1 MTTLTITI
9 SDYALDQLHMYANSR
24 GISTSRAI
32 ERWIYQHRC
41 VNQQI
46 DGQLSMF

>member
-9 SDYALDQLHMYANSR
+9 SDYAFDQLRVYANSK
-24 GISTSRAI
+24 GITISRAI
-32 ERWIYQHRC
+32 ERWIYQHKC
-41 VNQQI
+41 VAQQL

>member
-9 SDYALDQLHMYANSR
+9 SDYAMKQLKIYSDSR
-24 GISTSRAI
+24 GISLSRAI

-41 VNQQI
+41 VNQQL